1 MTLATEL
8 KKIKKIPYKVAGIS
22 EKLAM
27 IEALLVNENSLHKW
41 WVANMV
47 FDRTRM
53 SKSVLSC
60 DVKYQLQYHFNT
72 VDCTLSAKA
81 DAVSSLVANYEQFV
95 DVDFLVKEVFG
106 DSYLAIIEQI
116 NQNKMEQEEFQKR
129 IQTMPTTS
137 TMTDVCAVVLQ
148 VQEDMKKI

>member
-1 MTLATEL
+1 MTLAAQL
-8 KKIKKIPYKVAGIS
+8 KKIKNISYKVAGIS
-22 EKLAM
+22 EKLVM
-27 IEALLVNENSLHKW
+27 IEELLVNEKSLHKW

-81 DAVSSLVANYEQFV
+81 DAISSLIDNYESFV
-95 DVDFLVKEVFG
+95 DVDSLIKEVFG
-106 DSYLAIIEQI
+106 DSYPTVMEQI
-116 NQNKMEQEEFQKR
+116 RQNKVEQEEFQKR
-129 IQTMPTTS
+129 IQTMPPNA
-137 TMTDVCAVVLQ
+137 TMTDVCALLVQ
-148 VQEDMKKI
+148 VQEDMKEI

>member
-27 IEALLVNENSLHKW
+27 IEALLVNDTSLHKW

-60 DVKYQLQYHFNT
+60 DVKYQIQYHFNNM
-72 VDCTLSAKA
+72 DCTLSAKA

-95 DVDFLVKEVFG
+95 DVDLLVKEVFG
-106 DSYLAIIEQI
+106 DLYPDIIEQI
-116 NQNKMEQEEFQKR
+116 DQNKMEQEEFQKR
-129 IQTMPTTS
+129 IQTMHPNA
-137 TMTDVCAVVLQ
+137 TMTDICAVMLQ

>member
-27 IEALLVNENSLHKW
+27 IEVLLVNDNSLHKW
-41 WVANMV
+41 WTANMV

-81 DAVSSLVANYEQFV
+81 DAVSSLVANYEQFI
-95 DVDFLVKEVFG
+95 DVDLLIKEVFG
-106 DSYLAIIEQI
+106 ESYPTIMEQI
-116 NQNKMEQEEFQKR
+116 AQNKTEQEEFQKR
-129 IQTMPTTS
+129 IQTMPANS
-137 TMTDVCAVVLQ
+137 TMTDVAAVMLQ

>member
-27 IEALLVNENSLHKW
+27 IEALLVHDNSLHKW

-116 NQNKMEQEEFQKR
+116 NQNKIEQEEFQKR
-129 IQTMPTTS
+129 IQTMPSTS
-137 TMTDVCAVVLQ
+137 TMTDVCAVMLQ

>member
-1 MTLATEL
+1 MTLAAEL
-8 KKIKKIPYKVAGIS
+8 TKIKKIPYKVAGIS

-27 IEALLVNENSLHKW
+27 IEALLVHDNSLHKW
-41 WVANMV
+41 WVANIV

-129 IQTMPTTS
+129 IQTMPSTS
-137 TMTDVCAVVLQ
+137 TMTDVCAVMLQ

>member
-129 IQTMPTTS
+129 IQTMPSTS
-137 TMTDVCAVVLQ
+137 TMTDVCAVMLQ

>member
-1 MTLATEL
+1 MKLATEL
-8 KKIKKIPYKVAGIS
+8 KKIKMIPYKVAGIS

-27 IEALLVNENSLHKW
+27 IEALLVNDNSLHKW
-41 WVANMV
+41 WVANIV

-60 DVKYQLQYHFNT
+60 DVKYQIQYHLNN

-95 DVDFLVKEVFG
+95 DVDLLVKEVFG
-106 DSYLAIIEQI
+106 DLSPAIIEQI
-116 NQNKMEQEEFQKR
+116 NQNKIEYEEFQKR
-129 IQTMPTTS
+129 IQTMPANS
-137 TMTDVCAVVLQ
+137 TMTDVGAVMLQ

>member
-8 KKIKKIPYKVAGIS
+8 KKIKKIPYKVACIS

-27 IEALLVNENSLHKW
+27 IEALLVNDTSLHKW

-60 DVKYQLQYHFNT
+60 DVKYQIQYHFNK

-95 DVDFLVKEVFG
+95 DVDLLVKEVFG
-106 DSYLAIIEQI
+106 DLYPDIIEQI
-116 NQNKMEQEEFQKR
+116 DQNKMEQEEFQKR
-129 IQTMPTTS
+129 IQTMHPNA
-137 TMTDVCAVVLQ
+137 TMTDVCAVMLQ
-148 VQEDMKKI
+148 IQEDMKKI